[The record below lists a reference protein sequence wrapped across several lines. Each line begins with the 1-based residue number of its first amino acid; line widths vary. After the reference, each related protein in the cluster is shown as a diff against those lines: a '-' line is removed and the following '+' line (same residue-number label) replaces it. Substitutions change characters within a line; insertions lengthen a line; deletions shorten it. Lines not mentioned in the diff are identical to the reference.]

1 MNFYIFFVYWISF
14 YSNFFYFYNFR
25 ILKVLRLNISVEPWS
40 VFRVRLMIRT
50 SIFVWNW
57 SLGLKLTEK
66 TLKLQNS
73 GFNLGNLKKIILVFF
88 ADLYFNTTSQ
98 TQLKLPFFINK
109 LEFDLFV
116 LESAQRLESMLL
128 SGVDWT
134 IAVLFICSSKAIY

>member
-73 GFNLGNLKKIILVFF
+73 GFNLGNLKKITLVFF